1 MVYSGIFIDEMQQ
14 LKDEWKLAL
23 YDLLDD
29 NKYMIMV
36 GDYNQEIRP
45 KDKNEY
51 KEEEDLIF
59 LEIDEDDKNDAN
71 IYYLGDIK
79 FKKIILNKNYRNTI
93 QITEGVNRLI
103 RELKKYKTEFNYIER
118 YDNSNVVL
126 GISTKSGEKPE
137 YIYAMDASSLK
148 IKIKEIILHLI
159 ENKGIEQEEII
170 ILYPPNFTDNEDS
183 KIYNNKTCGKIS
195 KATIEKIIKDE
206 LNLEFNDLTEGR
218 SKVRNTGIKLSTIGK
233 AIGLDFKAVIIFGLY
248 NIRASREKN
257 IVFDNVEKIRNSDVD
272 TKREVIN
279 SMKNIY
285 VAASRAREYIYIIDD
300 IDGTTKNIISE
311 YVKKIGEKNG

>member
-1 MVYSGIFIDEMQQ
+1 MQQ

-23 YDLLDD
+23 YDLLDS
-29 NKYMIMV
+29 NKYMVMV

-45 KDKNEY
+45 KDKSEY
-51 KEEEDLIF
+51 EQEDDLIF
-59 LEIDEDDKNDAN
+59 IENDGKDDNS
-71 IYYLGDIK
+71 YYLGDIK
-79 FKKIILNKNYRNTI
+79 FNKIILNKNYRNTI
-93 QITEGVNRLI
+93 QITNGVNRLI
-103 RELKKYKTEFNYIER
+103 KELER
-118 YDNSNVVL
+118 YKKELNYVERNYNKNVLL
-126 GISTKSGEKPE
+126 GISTKVGEKPE

-170 ILYPPNFTDNEDS
+170 LLYPPNFTDNEDS

-195 KATIEKIIKDE
+195 KATIEKTIKNE
-206 LNLEFNDLTEGR
+206 LNLEFNDLTD
-218 SKVRNTGIKLSTIGK
+218 SIAKVRNNGIKLSTIGK

-279 SMKNIY
+279 SMKSIY
-285 VAASRAREYIYIIDD
+285 VAASRAREFLYIIDD

>member
-1 MVYSGIFIDEMQQ
+1 MQQ

-23 YDLLDD
+23 YDLLDS
-29 NKYMIMV
+29 NKYMVMV

-45 KDKNEY
+45 KDKSEY
-51 KEEEDLIF
+51 EQEDDLIF
-59 LEIDEDDKNDAN
+59 IDNDGKDDNS
-71 IYYLGDIK
+71 YYLGDIK

-93 QITEGVNRLI
+93 QITNGVNRLI
-103 RELKKYKTEFNYIER
+103 KELER
-118 YDNSNVVL
+118 YKKELNYVERNYNKNVLL
-126 GISTKSGEKPE
+126 GISTKVGEKPE

-170 ILYPPNFTDNEDS
+170 LLYPPNFTDNEDS

-195 KATIEKIIKDE
+195 KATIEKIIKNE
-206 LNLEFNDLTEGR
+206 LNLEFNDLTD
-218 SKVRNTGIKLSTIGK
+218 SIAKVRNNGIKLSTIGK

-279 SMKNIY
+279 SMKSIY
-285 VAASRAREYIYIIDD
+285 VAASRAREFLYIIDD

>member
-1 MVYSGIFIDEMQQ
+1 MQQ

-23 YDLLDD
+23 YDLLDS
-29 NKYMIMV
+29 NKYMVMV

-45 KDKNEY
+45 KDKSEY
-51 KEEEDLIF
+51 EQEDDLIF
-59 LEIDEDDKNDAN
+59 IENDGKDDNS
-71 IYYLGDIK
+71 YYLGDIK

-93 QITEGVNRLI
+93 QITNGVNRLI
-103 RELKKYKTEFNYIER
+103 KELER
-118 YDNSNVVL
+118 YKKELNYVERKYNKNVLL
-126 GISTKSGEKPE
+126 GISTRVGEKPE

-170 ILYPPNFTDNEDS
+170 LLYPPNFTDNEDS

-195 KATIEKIIKDE
+195 KATIEKIIKNE
-206 LNLEFNDLTEGR
+206 LNLEFNDLTD
-218 SKVRNTGIKLSTIGK
+218 SIAKVRNNGIKLSTIGK

-279 SMKNIY
+279 SMKSIY
-285 VAASRAREYIYIIDD
+285 VAASRAREFLYIIDD

>member
-1 MVYSGIFIDEMQQ
+1 MQQ

-23 YDLLDD
+23 YDLLDS
-29 NKYMIMV
+29 NKYMVMV

-45 KDKNEY
+45 KDKSEY
-51 KEEEDLIF
+51 EQEDDLIF
-59 LEIDEDDKNDAN
+59 IENDGKDDNS
-71 IYYLGDIK
+71 YYLGDIK

-93 QITEGVNRLI
+93 QITNGVNRLI
-103 RELKKYKTEFNYIER
+103 KELER
-118 YDNSNVVL
+118 YKKELNYVERNYNKNVLL
-126 GISTKSGEKPE
+126 GISTKVGEKPE
-137 YIYAMDASSLK
+137 YIYTMDASSLK
-148 IKIKEIILHLI
+148 IKIKELILHLI

-170 ILYPPNFTDNEDS
+170 LLYPPNFTDNEDS

-195 KATIEKIIKDE
+195 KATIEKIIKNE
-206 LNLEFNDLTEGR
+206 LNLEFNDLTD
-218 SKVRNTGIKLSTIGK
+218 SFAKVRNNGIKLSTIGK

-285 VAASRAREYIYIIDD
+285 VAASRAREILYIIDD